1 MALVDSV
8 PAGVY
13 GKAALTSLGVWDE
26 VAPKVAQADNVR
38 AALAL
43 VATGEAPLGIVYR
56 TDADADD
63 GVTVV
68 GTFPADSHPP
78 IVYPAAVTA
87 ESAQRRRGRGLPRLS
102 RGRGGAGRLR
112 GRRGSGVLARMS
124 E

>member
-13 GKAALTSLGVWDE
+13 GKASLTSLGIWDE

-56 TDADADD
+56 TDANADD
-63 GVTVV
+63 HVTVI
-68 GTFPADSHPP
+68 GTFPPDTHSP

-87 ESAQRRRGRGLPRLS
+87 ESPHPDAARAFLDYLQGDAARAVFEAQGFR
-102 RGRGGAGRLR
+102 
-112 GRRGSGVLARMS
+112 VLV